1 MDQNVNANPAPKGA
15 GFLKVVGILM
25 IIFGGIGIIG
35 GIVALLAVG
44 AANVITDA
52 FSELLEDAE
61 VTVNVG
67 IAYVAAILM
76 LLAAVFQLVSGIIG
90 VINAKKPEKA
100 GLCLAWGIVVAC
112 MAVLGTVFTI
122 ISGEDFP
129 VFSFLINISMPVL
142 FIIGAALNKK
152 A

>member
-25 IIFGGIGIIG
+25 IIFGGIGIIS
-35 GIVALLAVG
+35 GIIYLLAVG
-44 AANVITDA
+44 AANVITNA
-52 FSELLEDAE
+52 FSEVLEDAE
-61 VTVNVG
+61 VTVNIG
-67 IAYVAAILM
+67 IAYVGAILT
-76 LLAAVFQLVSGIIG
+76 LLSAVFQLVAGIIG

-100 GLCLAWGIVVAC
+100 GLCMAWGIVVAC
-112 MAVLGTVFTI
+112 MAVLGTVFTV
-122 ISGEDFP
+122 ISGDGFP
-129 VFSFLINISMPVL
+129 VFSFLVTVSMPVL